1 MQWDLA
7 EGGFRNVLD
16 FLASIRVAQLARYL
30 MVRTSLLPMVWIGM
44 SSVEIIGAFAN
55 RGIEV
60 ITLKYYG
67 WWAGEFAHATWLILT
82 CCRSNFV
89 LSELLI
95 WTKYL
100 QYALQR
106 MYELA
111 NEIDEVLLS

>member
-1 MQWDLA
+1 
-7 EGGFRNVLD
+7 
-16 FLASIRVAQLARYL
+16 
-30 MVRTSLLPMVWIGM
+30 M
-44 SSVEIIGAFAN
+44 SMHDTRRF
-55 RGIEV
+55 
-60 ITLKYYG
+60 Y
-67 WWAGEFAHATWLILT
+67 
-82 CCRSNFV
+82 FV